1 MIFITVPV
9 HFFESLGDR
18 VVALAF
24 CPKKVTRSKR
34 GVNVK
39 IMILAN
45 DKRVLS
51 SAAQRG
57 CSLRVEGRKT
67 LPGKQSHLGV
77 DRHLGLTLFEHDF
90 S

>member
-1 MIFITVPV
+1 
-9 HFFESLGDR
+9 
-18 VVALAF
+18 
-24 CPKKVTRSKR
+24 
-34 GVNVK
+34 
-39 IMILAN
+39 MILAN